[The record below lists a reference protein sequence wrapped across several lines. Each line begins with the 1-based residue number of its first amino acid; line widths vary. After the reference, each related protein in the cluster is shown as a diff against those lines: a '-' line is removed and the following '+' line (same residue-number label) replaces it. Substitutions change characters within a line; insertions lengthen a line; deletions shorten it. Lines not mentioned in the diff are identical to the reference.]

1 MLGLE
6 NSTAQFMVIV
16 GRVAGFINLFLLLA
30 AAIVFFYLGISAV
43 TGSAYPAFIE
53 ENAERKKLVDSV
65 GPWLLPLSLIMML
78 TVWKVSE
85 MIVANRQLSGIMGL
99 AAFVKALLL

>member
-6 NSTAQFMVIV
+6 NSTSQFMVIV

-43 TGSAYPAFIE
+43 TGNSYPSFIQDNE
-53 ENAERKKLVDSV
+53 ERRKLVDSI
-65 GPWLLPLSLIMML
+65 GIWLIPVSLIML
-78 TVWKVSE
+78 FTVWKVSE
-85 MIVANRQLSGIMGL
+85 MIMANRQLSGIMGL